1 MEKQIISV
9 PKGIRFI
16 SDWEGFSLPDN
27 PTIINKSITGC
38 GFTEYCIRNDQNIIL
53 CSPRKIL
60 LENKESQHEGE
71 VFYVRN
77 EIEPILG
84 VDKDL
89 SDKKKKTGED
99 IKLSEEDLK
108 RISEAQCRLRD
119 EVRSYYFNCQVTR
132 KPCKLL
138 VTYDSF
144 RHVKE
149 ALGVGVQNFYIVVD
163 EFQSIF
169 TDSRFKSDTE
179 MEFMSHLQEFSKV
192 SYVSA
197 TPMLNKYLEMLDE
210 FKNLPYYEL
219 DWITEDPTR
228 VFKPSIEVK
237 SCQSIIKVAQKI
249 IGDYLEGNFEQYMH
263 IDPKTGDKNL
273 IKSRELV
280 IYVNSVKNICDI
292 IKKCGLIPDNTNI
305 LCANTPDNQKKLKSA
320 FKTNGVKFGKMKVL
334 LVRCQ
339 GLENLTKC
347 LLFVLERFI

>member
-16 SDWEGFSLPDN
+16 SDWEGFSLPNN

-38 GFTEYCIRNDQNIIL
+38 GFTEYCIRNDQNVIL
-53 CSPRKIL
+53 CSPRRIL

-77 EIEPILG
+77 EIEPVLG

-89 SDKKKKTGED
+89 SDKKKKSGED

-149 ALGVGVQNFYIVVD
+149 ALGVGIQNF
-163 EFQSIF
+163 
-169 TDSRFKSDTE
+169 
-179 MEFMSHLQEFSKV
+179 HLS
-192 SYVSA
+192 
-197 TPMLNKYLEMLDE
+197 
-210 FKNLPYYEL
+210 NL
-219 DWITEDPTR
+219 R
-228 VFKPSIEVK
+228 
-237 SCQSIIKVAQKI
+237 
-249 IGDYLEGNFEQYMH
+249 
-263 IDPKTGDKNL
+263 
-273 IKSRELV
+273 
-280 IYVNSVKNICDI
+280 
-292 IKKCGLIPDNTNI
+292 
-305 LCANTPDNQKKLKSA
+305 
-320 FKTNGVKFGKMKVL
+320 
-334 LVRCQ
+334 
-339 GLENLTKC
+339 
-347 LLFVLERFI
+347 